1 MKETNAFGEKKKKK
15 KMKKDVKIKTWTSII
30 AGASS
35 SIRQRPA
42 QINASASFAAAIYSR
57 RLSRFCLAFC
67 LFPLFLLTNIKVG
80 RIPSD
85 FSNNNNNKATTKATK
100 NLKMTQL
107 MGENPFWIWW
117 IVFGNKLLYDDPN
130 ELTEIECVKDYW
142 LIINSIKA
150 KDNQISSTKRNGGLI
165 LLSVACAV
173 LSQSRGSFQLEIN
186 VRVFY
191 TSCLY
196 KMIVDS
202 SQEHCWGRVSLAKD
216 ISDSRVESCIIRFI
230 SPVVRQQQRRSIVV
244 CPPSDIELILLSC
257 LPSFSLSLWRSLS
270 LLAIAQAPSFPSFP
284 PQVAPDSCWR
294 LLGPP
299 FGADAEVDFC
309 GGETK

>member
-1 MKETNAFGEKKKKK
+1 LDEYHQTFP
-15 KMKKDVKIKTWTSII
+15 TTTTT
-30 AGASS
+30 
-35 SIRQRPA
+35 
-42 QINASASFAAAIYSR
+42 AI
-57 RLSRFCLAFC
+57 
-67 LFPLFLLTNIKVG
+67 
-80 RIPSD
+80 
-85 FSNNNNNKATTKATK
+85 SNNEFKDDAAHGRKTVL
-100 NLKMTQL
+100 NLMDCFRETA
-107 MGENPFWIWW
+107 IR
-117 IVFGNKLLYDDPN
+117 DDPN
-130 ELTEIECVKDYW
+130 ELTEIECVKDDW

-150 KDNQISSTKRNGGLI
+150 KDNQISSLKRNGGLI

-257 LPSFSLSLWRSLS
+257 LPSFSLSPWRSLS
-270 LLAIAQAPSFPSFP
+270 LLAIAQAPSFPSVP

-294 LLGPP
+294 LSVRLSVRMQKSISAG
-299 FGADAEVDFC
+299 EKQNKMVD
-309 GGETK
+309 GLETKNIKGRQMRPLLLVRGESVLCAVACLHFSFHSELTTGDVCPLWRY

>member
-1 MKETNAFGEKKKKK
+1 MRK
-15 KMKKDVKIKTWTSII
+15 
-30 AGASS
+30 
-35 SIRQRPA
+35 
-42 QINASASFAAAIYSR
+42 
-57 RLSRFCLAFC
+57 RLLAY
-67 LFPLFLLTNIKVG
+67 N
-80 RIPSD
+80 
-85 FSNNNNNKATTKATK
+85 
-100 NLKMTQL
+100 
-107 MGENPFWIWW
+107 
-117 IVFGNKLLYDDPN
+117 
-130 ELTEIECVKDYW
+130 
-142 LIINSIKA
+142 INSIKA

-257 LPSFSLSLWRSLS
+257 LPSFSLSPWRSLS

>member
-1 MKETNAFGEKKKKK
+1 MRK
-15 KMKKDVKIKTWTSII
+15 
-30 AGASS
+30 
-35 SIRQRPA
+35 
-42 QINASASFAAAIYSR
+42 
-57 RLSRFCLAFC
+57 RLLAY
-67 LFPLFLLTNIKVG
+67 N
-80 RIPSD
+80 
-85 FSNNNNNKATTKATK
+85 
-100 NLKMTQL
+100 
-107 MGENPFWIWW
+107 
-117 IVFGNKLLYDDPN
+117 
-130 ELTEIECVKDYW
+130 
-142 LIINSIKA
+142 INSIKA

-257 LPSFSLSLWRSLS
+257 LPSFLPCLFGVLSLS
-270 LLAIAQAPSFPSFP
+270 
-284 PQVAPDSCWR
+284 
-294 LLGPP
+294 
-299 FGADAEVDFC
+299 
-309 GGETK
+309 